1 MGYEAD
7 LIADRRRLR
16 GRVTI
21 WRVVAFVALLILV
34 VVGGLAAFDG
44 GLSRSRPHVARETL
58 EGMITGDQRTIDLI
72 NAVRR
77 SSAVRAVV
85 LRIDSP
91 GGTTAGSEAIHDAL
105 RRLSGE
111 KPVVAV
117 VDTLA
122 ASGGYIAAL
131 GADRIV
137 ARETSLV
144 GSIGVLFQYPN
155 VAGLLGSIGVNVE
168 EVKSS
173 PLKAAPS
180 GFSPTSPEARA
191 ALESLVADSFDWFK
205 RLVRERRGFDDA
217 ALARVADGRVFTG
230 RQGIDLR
237 LVDQLGGER
246 EAVAWLAAERG
257 IGAGLP
263 VREWKRRSGS
273 EGLDLIGGAAAFAQA
288 AGFER
293 LAAAVDR
300 LGAGAAAR
308 RLDGL
313 LAVWHPEFEK

>member
-7 LIADRRRLR
+7 LLVDRRRLR
-16 GRVTI
+16 GRVAL
-21 WRVVAFVALLILV
+21 WRTLAFVTLIALAVI
-34 VVGGLAAFDG
+34 VGFALAG
-44 GLSRSRPHVARETL
+44 GSAVPASRPHVARITIDGL
-58 EGMITGDQRTIDLI
+58 ITGDQRTLDLI
-72 NAVRR
+72 GDVRK
-77 SSAVRAVV
+77 SSAARAVV
-85 LRIDSP
+85 VRIDSP
-91 GGTTAGSEAIHDAL
+91 GGTTAGSEALHDAL
-105 RRLSGE
+105 RRLAQE

-155 VAGLLGSIGVNVE
+155 VSGLLDKVGVSVE

-173 PLKAAPS
+173 PLKAAPN

-191 ALESLVADSFDWFK
+191 ALESLVADSFGWFR
-205 RLVRERRGFDDA
+205 RLVRERRGYDEA

-230 RQGIDLR
+230 RQGVDVG
-237 LVDQLGGER
+237 LVDELGGER
-246 EAVAWLAAERG
+246 EAIAWLSRERG
-257 IGAGLP
+257 VAEGLP
-263 VREWKRRSGS
+263 LRAWKRSRQRLGVL
-273 EGLDLIGGAAAFAQA
+273 EGVALGAQAIGLESAAAF
-288 AGFER
+288 FS
-293 LAAAVDR
+293 R
-300 LGAGAAAR
+300 LGAGIPAQ

-313 LAVWHPEFEK
+313 LALWHPEAEK

>member
-16 GRVTI
+16 GRVTL
-21 WRVVAFVALLILV
+21 WRALAFVALIAVAV
-34 VVGGLAAFDG
+34 VAGFSLREG
-44 GLSRSRPHVARETL
+44 GLSASRPHVARVTIDGL
-58 EGMITGDQRTIDLI
+58 ITGDQRTLDLI
-72 NAVRR
+72 GDVRK
-77 SSAVRAVV
+77 SSAVQAVI

-91 GGTTAGSEAIHDAL
+91 GGTTAGSEALHEAL
-105 RRLSGE
+105 RRLAAE

-144 GSIGVLFQYPN
+144 GSIGVLFQFPN
-155 VAGLLGSIGVNVE
+155 VTGLLDSVGVSVE

-173 PLKAAPS
+173 PLKAAPN

-191 ALESLVADSFDWFK
+191 ALESLVRDSFDWFK
-205 RLVRERRGFDDA
+205 RLVRERRGYDDA
-217 ALARVADGRVFTG
+217 GLARVADGRVFTG
-230 RQGIDLR
+230 RQGVDLR
-237 LVDQLGGER
+237 LVDELGGER
-246 EAVAWLAAERG
+246 EAVAWLARERG
-257 IGAGLP
+257 VAEGLP
-263 VREWKRRSGS
+263 LREWRRSLRDRSFGFLS
-273 EGLDLIGGAAAFAQA
+273 GATLVAQA

-293 LAAAVDR
+293 LAAFFGGLDA
-300 LGAGAAAR
+300 GAGVR

-313 LAVWHPEFEK
+313 LALWHPEVEN